1 MTTVTDDSPAT
12 ERLARMEGAYQH
24 LATKADLYKALFL
37 FALGQTALQVSV
49 IVLILRVLR

>member
-1 MTTVTDDSPAT
+1 MTLLPRHGGQHSI
-12 ERLARMEGAYQH
+12 MEGAYQH

>member
-1 MTTVTDDSPAT
+1 
-12 ERLARMEGAYQH
+12 MEGAYQH

-49 IVLILRVLR
+49 IVLILRVLG